1 MINGRY
7 KILLEGKTMQKIEF
21 NKDFLWGC
29 ATASYQVEGAIDED
43 GRKPSI
49 WDTFCNKAGAILHG
63 DDGSTAADQYHRY
76 KEDVQLM
83 SDLNFQAYRFSIAW
97 PRIMPDGRG
106 AVNQKGVQ
114 YYINL
119 SKELHSKG
127 LKVVATLYH
136 WDLPQALQDEGG
148 WAVRSTAY
156 AFAEYAKVCFE
167 ELGPYVDQWITLNE
181 PFCTAYLGYLY
192 GEHAPGIKDQEQA
205 IKAVHYLNLA
215 HGLAVV
221 EYHKLGLEA
230 PIGTVLNP
238 SLPRPA
244 SRKAYDEKA
253 ARYARAIFTDV
264 FLLPLMGKGYP
275 QEVTEDMHISFPV
288 QTGDME
294 LIAQPID
301 FIGINYYMERAVVFD
316 ESRLFLH
323 REVPSW
329 QRTTNQDWPI
339 VPYGLL
345 RVLKYF
351 DQVTDGLPLYI
362 TENGC
367 ANDDVPINGRVH
379 DSFRC
384 DYIIEHLAAC
394 KQAIDEGVN
403 LKGYFVWS
411 FMDNFEWAW
420 GYSRRFGIVYIDYE
434 TQQRIPKD
442 SAYMMRDFIAGYCE
456 F

>member
-1 MINGRY
+1 
-7 KILLEGKTMQKIEF
+7 MQKIEF

-49 WDTFCNKAGAILHG
+49 WDTFCSKEGAILQG
-63 DDGSTAADQYHRY
+63 DDGRIAADQYHRY

-97 PRIMPDGRG
+97 PRIIPDGRG
-106 AVNQKGVQ
+106 AVNQKGLQ

-156 AFAEYAKVCFE
+156 AFAAYAKVCFE

-181 PFCTAYLGYLY
+181 PFCSAYLGYLF
-192 GEHAPGIKDQEQA
+192 GEHAPGIKDPEQA
-205 IKAVHYLNLA
+205 IKAVHHLNLA
-215 HGLAVV
+215 HGLAVS
-221 EYHKLGLEA
+221 EYSKLGLEA

-244 SRKAYDEKA
+244 SRKADDEKA
-253 ARYARAIFTDV
+253 ASYARAIFTDV

-275 QEVTEDMHISFPV
+275 QEITEDMHINFPI

-294 LIAQPID
+294 IIGQPID
-301 FIGINYYMERAVVFD
+301 FIGINYYMERAVVLD
-316 ESRLFLH
+316 ESSPFLH

-339 VPYGLL
+339 VPHGLL
-345 RVLKYF
+345 RILKYF
-351 DQVTDGLPLYI
+351 NQVTGGLSLYI

-367 ANDDVPINGRVH
+367 ANDDDVVDGRVH
-379 DSFRC
+379 DHFRC
-384 DYIIEHLAAC
+384 DYINEHLRAC
-394 KQAIDEGVN
+394 KMALDEGVN

-411 FMDNFEWAW
+411 LLDNFEWAW
-420 GYSRRFGIVYIDYE
+420 GYSRRFGIVYVDYE

-442 SAYMMRDFIAGYCE
+442 SAYMMRDIIAGYCE